1 VSGYDEAK
9 GKQLVKT
16 RISWNSI
23 RLKLVI
29 GFLVLVVPLLFLI
42 IYSNY
47 YAANVAREEVA
58 ESNNKLVTLYM
69 GTIDSTLKTVEEYLI
84 NTATFDHDIQQ
95 LEYFLSEKDYSLA
108 KIRAQSKIKDH
119 ILMFESVDSLF
130 LYSNHTQ
137 DFTEAFKL
145 DSVPYKDRVN
155 ARNYIR
161 QVINENSLKVNEKG
175 WHLKAIDGDH
185 YLFRY
190 IKTNGVVVGA
200 WLNLERLLIPLNLIE
215 FGDIGSSF
223 FVTDDGVTVGA
234 PSKVL
239 EENAI
244 NLTGNIGNYYLS
256 GSKDKFLIVGQPSTT
271 ANFSLVALIPDEKI
285 TENFESIKQIAT
297 IVAFGS
303 LLIIPLSLFLLN
315 KGVLSPLHKIVYA
328 MNRIG
333 RGNLDARIPKYQTSE
348 EFQLVNHTF
357 NQMMDQIKELKINIY
372 EERIL
377 KQKAELQY
385 LQYQI
390 NPHFFMNTL
399 NIIFNLAQVK
409 KYDLVQEMALCLV
422 RYFRYTLNA
431 NTDFV
436 LLKDEL
442 THVKNYLRIQELRFP
457 TRFTYQID
465 VEEPLS
471 GAGLPPV
478 VIQTFVENAIKYAVS
493 MDDAIHLSIKVET
506 AVFDREDKMKITI
519 EDTGVGFPETVL
531 KDLNT
536 GNRMRGNHGE
546 HIGIWNVQR
555 RLQLLYQE
563 RAWISFKNADPSG
576 AWIELVLPVKHN

>member
-1 VSGYDEAK
+1 M
-9 GKQLVKT
+9 KT
-16 RISWNSI
+16 KISWNSI

-29 GFLVLVVPLLFLI
+29 GFLVLIVPLLILI

-47 YAANVAREEVA
+47 HAMDVAREEVA
-58 ESNNKLVTLYM
+58 ESNDKMVTLYM

-95 LEYFLSEKDYSLA
+95 LEYFLSEKDYTLA

-119 ILMFESVDSLF
+119 ILMFESIDSLF
-130 LYSNHTQ
+130 LYSNHTGE
-137 DFTEAFKL
+137 FTEAFKL
-145 DSVPYKDRVN
+145 DSAPYKDRVN

-161 QVINENSLKVNEKG
+161 HVINEDSLEVNEKG
-175 WHLKAIDGDH
+175 WHLKAIDGEH

-190 IKTNGVVVGA
+190 IKTSGVVVGA
-200 WLNLERLLIPLNLIE
+200 WLNLETLLTPLNLID
-215 FGDIGSSF
+215 FGEIGSSF
-223 FVTDDGVTVGA
+223 FVTDAGETVGA
-234 PSKVL
+234 PTGLL
-239 EENAI
+239 EKNLI
-244 NLTGNIGNYYLS
+244 NLTGNLDNYYLS
-256 GSKDKFLIVGQPSTT
+256 GSKDKFLIVGQPSTM
-271 ANFSLVALIPDEKI
+271 ANFSLVAMIPDDKI
-285 TENFESIKQIAT
+285 TENFKSQKQIAT
-297 IVAFGS
+297 IVALGS

-315 KGVLSPLHKIVYA
+315 KGVLAPLQNIVYA
-328 MNRIG
+328 MKRIG
-333 RGNLDARIPKYQTSE
+333 SGNLDARIPKDVTSE

-377 KQKAELQY
+377 KQKTELQF

-409 KYDLVQEMALCLV
+409 KHDLVQEMTLCLV

-457 TRFTYQID
+457 DRFTYQVD
-465 VEEPLS
+465 VEDRLLNTE
-471 GAGLPPV
+471 LPPV
-478 VIQTFVENAIKYAVS
+478 VIQTFVENAIKYAIN
-493 MDDAIHLSIKVET
+493 MDYSIHLSIRVES
-506 AVFDREDKMKITI
+506 ANFDMEDKIKII
-519 EDTGVGFPETVL
+519 IQDTGVGFPEAVL
-531 KDLNT
+531 TDLNT
-536 GNRMRGNHGE
+536 GNRIRGNQGK

-555 RLQLLYQE
+555 RLQLLYPD
-563 RAWISFKNADPSG
+563 RVSISFKNAIPSG
-576 AWIELVLPVKHN
+576 AWVELMLPERQN